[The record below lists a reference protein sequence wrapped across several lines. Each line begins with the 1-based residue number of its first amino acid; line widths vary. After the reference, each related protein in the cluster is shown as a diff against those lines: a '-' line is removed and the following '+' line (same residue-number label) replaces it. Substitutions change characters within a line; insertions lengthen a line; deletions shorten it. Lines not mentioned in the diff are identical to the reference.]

1 MKKLKIA
8 ARWLFGAF
16 FIFAGANHF
25 VNPGF
30 YAPLMPPYLPW
41 PDVLNVVS
49 GVLEIA
55 FGAGLLLPRYRW
67 GSAIGIIALML
78 AFVPVHVYFLQV
90 GGYSPDGLGGAPWV
104 GWGGLVV
111 VQPLLMLWA
120 WWVR

>member
-78 AFVPVHVYFLQV
+78 AFVPVHVYFIQV
-90 GGYSPDGLGGAPWV
+90 GSCIPDSLCVPPWV
-104 GWGGLVV
+104 GWGRLVV